1 MVGKF
6 TSGVFVVRNWSGMK
20 IILRVLSCYKGDAG
34 RISLAMGLLV
44 LSTAL
49 NILKPWPLALLIDSL
64 LGGQSMPAWLQPW
77 TSSTARAPLL
87 LQLVGALLVIHIVQ
101 ALLFSA
107 HTYSLIS
114 VGLRG
119 LSRIRNQLFHWL
131 LRLSLRY
138 HQGSSQGDII
148 YRASWDTYAI
158 HTLFQQGLFTL
169 VSALLLL
176 IPMVAVMWSVNRPLT
191 LVALCA
197 IPPLLLVIKLMGG
210 SMSRRSL
217 AAHDADGKV
226 TSLVQESIVALPLTQ
241 SCAREELEEKR
252 FSTQVAEAL
261 RSRLAQHGTEVAY
274 LAAVAGVFAVGMAA
288 VVWMGAREV
297 WAGHLTVGRLWVF
310 LAYLS
315 QFYDPLNQLSNVG
328 RTLADA
334 SAGARRVFEVLD
346 TLEEVKEAPN
356 ARPVVS
362 TQDAPATTDAK
373 SNPVIIRGHI
383 EFQNVSFAYQ
393 PGRPVL
399 RGISFRI
406 EPGESVV
413 FIGPS
418 GAGKTTLLHLLP
430 RFFDP
435 DSGAVLLEGVDT
447 RQLRLKEMR
456 RHIALVMQEP
466 ILLPGTVAENIAFAR
481 PEATAEQIEFA
492 ARAAFADAFI
502 RQLPQGYET
511 KVGEGAARL
520 STGEKQRINL
530 ARAFLKDAP
539 ILLLDEPTSA
549 LDAASEAMVH
559 ASLQR
564 LMQGRTTLIVAHR
577 ATTMQLASRMLTLDN
592 GQLSVAG
599 VTG

>member
-1 MVGKF
+1 
-6 TSGVFVVRNWSGMK
+6 MK
-20 IILRVLSCYKGDAG
+20 IILRVLACYKGDAG
-34 RISLAMGLLV
+34 RISLAMVLLV

-49 NILKPWPLALLIDSL
+49 NILKPWPLALLIDNL
-64 LGGQSMPAWLQPW
+64 LGGQPMPAWLQAW
-77 TSSTARAPLL
+77 TAGTARVALL
-87 LQLVGALLVIHIVQ
+87 LQLVGALLVIHILQ

-131 LRLSLRY
+131 LRLSLRT
-138 HQGSSQGDII
+138 HQGSNQGDII

-176 IPMVAVMWSVNRPLT
+176 IPMVAVMWSMNRPLT

-197 IPPLLLVIKLMGG
+197 IPPLLLVIKWMGG
-210 SMSRRSL
+210 GMSRRSL

-288 VVWMGAREV
+288 VVWMGAGEV

-346 TLEEVKEAPN
+346 TPEEVKEAPN

-362 TQDAPATTDAK
+362 AQDPPGKSTSNAK
-373 SNPVIIRGHI
+373 SDPVIIRGNI

-466 ILLPGTVAENIAFAR
+466 ILLPGTIAENIAFAR
-481 PEATAEQIEFA
+481 PDATATQIEFA
-492 ARAAFADAFI
+492 ARAAFAEAFI

-577 ATTMQLASRMLTLDN
+577 ATTMQLASRMLALEN
-592 GQLSVAG
+592 GQLSAVKRPG
-599 VTG
+599 

>member
-1 MVGKF
+1 
-6 TSGVFVVRNWSGMK
+6 
-20 IILRVLSCYKGDAG
+20 
-34 RISLAMGLLV
+34 
-44 LSTAL
+44 
-49 NILKPWPLALLIDSL
+49 
-64 LGGQSMPAWLQPW
+64 
-77 TSSTARAPLL
+77 
-87 LQLVGALLVIHIVQ
+87 
-101 ALLFSA
+101 
-107 HTYSLIS
+107 
-114 VGLRG
+114 
-119 LSRIRNQLFHWL
+119 
-131 LRLSLRY
+131 
-138 HQGSSQGDII
+138 
-148 YRASWDTYAI
+148 
-158 HTLFQQGLFTL
+158 
-169 VSALLLL
+169 
-176 IPMVAVMWSVNRPLT
+176 
-191 LVALCA
+191 
-197 IPPLLLVIKLMGG
+197 MGG
-210 SMSRRSL
+210 GMSRRSL
-217 AAHDADGKV
+217 AAHDADGRV

-252 FSTQVAEAL
+252 FSVQVAEAL

-346 TLEEVKEAPN
+346 TPEEVKEAPN

-362 TQDAPATTDAK
+362 AQDAPAKSTSDVT

-435 DSGAVLLEGVDT
+435 DSGAVLLEGVNT

-481 PEATAEQIEFA
+481 PDATADQIESA

-592 GQLSVAG
+592 GQLSGAG
-599 VTG
+599 MPQ